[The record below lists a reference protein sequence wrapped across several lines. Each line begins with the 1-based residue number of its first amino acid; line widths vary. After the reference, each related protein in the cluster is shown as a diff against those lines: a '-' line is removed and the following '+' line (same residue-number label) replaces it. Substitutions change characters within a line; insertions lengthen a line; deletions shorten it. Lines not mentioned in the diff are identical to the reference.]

1 VAVDDWYGIG
11 VSLGLGVALG
21 VLLVALLASLRLGP
35 VISVVLAVAG
45 AVAAGWWVSGW
56 SGLAGGVVGALLG
69 VLGAALIARG
79 ALGRGGTAGGTGFIL
94 VSAGVA
100 LAGLAWVPLA
110 GYVTAVAVPVLGV
123 RARRRAPERHAGLR
137 TLAK

>member
-1 VAVDDWYGIG
+1 VDDWYGIG
-11 VSLGLGVALG
+11 VSLGMGVALG
-21 VLLVALLASLRLGP
+21 VLFVALLAALRLGP
-35 VISVVLAVAG
+35 VVSLVLAVVG
-45 AVAAGWWVSGW
+45 AVVVGWFVNDWTGVG
-56 SGLAGGVVGALLG
+56 GGVIGAVLG

-110 GYVTAVAVPVLGV
+110 GYVTAVLVPVLGL